1 MGGDGEQG
9 RGQLEGVK
17 QYIKPP
23 PRFFFSH
30 PTLPPPLLN
39 RPLLSIGM
47 GRVWVSETYEKFVK
61 LKQVTKSKEQKE
73 YAL

>member
-9 RGQLEGVK
+9 WEQLEGVK

-23 PRFFFSH
+23 PRFFFS
-30 PTLPPPLLN
+30 PSPPLLN

-47 GRVWVSETYEKFVK
+47 GRVWVSESYEKFIK
-61 LKQVTKSKEQKE
+61 LKRVTKSKGQKE